1 MKPEISLIEVPEA
14 KITYELDGVEEIY
27 SAVRT
32 NYPKQSQLIIA
43 GFLKDVGDVKI
54 IDMKLLDPER
64 EELYK
69 KFAYGN
75 GTIKCYRKG
84 AGFESV
90 KDKIDNVDILGL
102 TSNFTRSAGIMTDFI
117 RYASGVNPEVKI
129 IVGGSD
135 ATPRY
140 NYYLKNGADIIVLG
154 EGEHIGPRVVK
165 AIAEDKSLSAISGI
179 AYKEDNR
186 IKYNPRNLLTD
197 TVSADDI
204 PLPAFDLVTSDLA
217 KFTEAFEGP
226 LPEYVKTPIGILET
240 SRGCAEVCPFCTTP
254 YLRKKY
260 RYMSTERIKETL
272 EHYKKYGIESLIL
285 MEDNVLSRLNLPNG
299 KKKTIKM
306 FDLVKKHDFA
316 WEFGNGLQI
325 GKLMSNSHIDQE
337 LIESLFCNDL
347 KDDKWVGAY
356 RIYVPLESL
365 HQEPE
370 KVYRK
375 LRPYDQEL
383 EIIEAIADTGIPMM
397 TFGTIIGVPDDNAE
411 TLKLT
416 EERCMEIKEIVE
428 KKGVQTY
435 FTPFLNILLPGTPN
449 YEKYKHLLQYDIE
462 KYPELFQFHTATLGI
477 PGFTPEEL
485 MRYKREM
492 EERINGKEARKF
504 WGSTGKYYFKTGV
517 GSNAS

>member
-1 MKPEISLIEVPEA
+1 MKLKPKISLIEVPEA
-14 KITYELDGVEEIY
+14 KITCVLDGIEEVY

-32 NYPKQSQLIIA
+32 NYPKQSQLIVA
-43 GFLKDVGDVKI
+43 GFLKDVGDIEIV
-54 IDMKLLDPER
+54 DMKLLNPER

-69 KFAYGN
+69 EVPYGN
-75 GTIKCYRKG
+75 GTIRCYRKG
-84 AGFESV
+84 ASFESV
-90 KDKIDNVDILGL
+90 KDKLSDAGILGL
-102 TSNFTRSAGIMTDFI
+102 TSNFTRASGIITDFI
-117 RYASGVNPEVKI
+117 RYSKEVNPEAKI

-140 NYYLKNGADIIVLG
+140 EHYLKNGADVVVLG

-165 AIAEDKSLSAISGI
+165 AIIEDKSLSDISGV
-179 AYKEDNR
+179 AYKKNNT
-186 IKYNPRNLLTD
+186 IKYNPRNPLID
-197 TVSADDI
+197 TVNADDI
-204 PLPAFDLVTSDLA
+204 PLPAFDLVMSDLA
-217 KFTEAFEGP
+217 KYTEAFEGP
-226 LPEYVKTPIGILET
+226 LPEYVKTPIRILET
-240 SRGCAEVCPFCTTP
+240 SRGCAEACPFCTTP

-299 KKKTIKM
+299 KEKTIEM
-306 FDLVKKHDFA
+306 FELLKEYGFA

-325 GKLMSNSHIDQE
+325 SKLMNNSHIDHE
-337 LIESLFCNDL
+337 LIESLFYNDI
-347 KDDKWVGAY
+347 KENKWVGAY

-365 HQEPE
+365 HQEPD

-397 TFGTIIGVPDDNAE
+397 TFGIIMGVPDDNAE
-411 TLKLT
+411 NLKLT

-449 YEKYKHLLQYDIE
+449 YEKYKHFLQYDIKE
-462 KYPELFQFHTATLGI
+462 YPELFQFHTATLGI
-477 PGFTPEEL
+477 PGVTPEEL
-485 MRYKREM
+485 TRYKREM
-492 EERINGKEARKF
+492 EERINGKKARDF
-504 WGSTGKYYFKTGV
+504 WGSTGKYYFKT
-517 GSNAS
+517 